1 MEMTFAMK
9 LRFVFYFFG
18 FAFAAGALAHGNWA
32 QSSRASANIAPSPEE
47 ERGAVVQAYAA
58 PVWGWRGL
66 FADHTWVSVKPQN
79 ADSYTV
85 YEVVGWRLRRGLP
98 ALRIA
103 KDIPDRLW
111 FGERPR
117 LLADVRGEKART
129 AAAEIA
135 KAAAEYPWPDEY
147 RAFPGP
153 NSNTFTAWIARRV
166 PQLGLKLPWRAVGKG
181 FVRRA
186 ETDA

>member
-1 MEMTFAMK
+1 MK
-9 LRFVFYFFG
+9 LRFVVYLFM
-18 FAFAAGALAHGNWA
+18 FAFAAGALAHDNWA
-32 QSSRASANIAPSPEE
+32 RSSRESAKLAPPPEE
-47 ERGAVVQAYAA
+47 ERDAVVQAYAA
-58 PVWGWRGL
+58 RVWGWRGL
-66 FADHTWVSVKPQN
+66 FADHTWISVKPRN
-79 ADSYTV
+79 ADAYTV

-103 KDIPDRLW
+103 EDIPDRHW
-111 FGERPR
+111 FGKRPR

-129 AAAEIA
+129 AAAEVA
-135 KAAAEYPWPDEY
+135 RAAAEYPWPDEY

-186 ETDA
+186 EKNADA